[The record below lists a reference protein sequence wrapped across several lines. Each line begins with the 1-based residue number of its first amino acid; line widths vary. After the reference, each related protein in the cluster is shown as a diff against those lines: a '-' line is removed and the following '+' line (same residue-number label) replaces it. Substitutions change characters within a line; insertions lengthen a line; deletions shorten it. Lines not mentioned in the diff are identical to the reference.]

1 MSYNTELQ
9 SNNAELREILDAVNA
24 LPEPDSGEAA
34 EPVIEGLTITE
45 NGTYTA
51 PDGVDGYSPVVV
63 NVPVPDGYIV
73 PSGTQQIT
81 ENGEYDV
88 TEKTAVTVAVP
99 EREVVLQD
107 IEVTENGTYT
117 AEEGYDGLGQ
127 VTVNVPLDDG
137 GTQGVDLLYYAKH
150 LHETFLEAIFPD
162 DTSLVLRLQEPLN
175 RGSYGG
181 MYQTFAKAT
190 GLKSLKIIT
199 DDTASQWK
207 LQQTFRENSV
217 IEVVDLTECSRNIT
231 QLDYTFFL
239 ASSLKSILG
248 ALDLSECTSITYGFH
263 AVALQ
268 DVEFVPGTVRVSIRF
283 PSAYLTEASI
293 ESIINGLADLT
304 GGTAQT
310 LTLNGVG
317 AKLTDAQ
324 KARITAKN
332 WTLAY

>member
-9 SNNAELREILDAVNA
+9 SNNAELQEILEAVEA
-24 LPEPDSGEAA
+24 LPDKGEA
-34 EPVIEGLTITE
+34 
-45 NGTYTA
+45 
-51 PDGVDGYSPVVV
+51 
-63 NVPVPDGYIV
+63 
-73 PSGTQQIT
+73 
-81 ENGEYDV
+81 
-88 TEKTAVTVAVP
+88 
-99 EREVVLQD
+99 
-107 IEVTENGTYT
+107 
-117 AEEGYDGLGQ
+117 
-127 VTVNVPLDDG
+127 
-137 GTQGVDLLYYAKH
+137 QGIDPLYYATKVGG
-150 LHETFLEAIFPD
+150 LFVNAVFPD
-162 DTSLVLRLQEPLN
+162 GTDLVLRFQKPPNPVNEIT
-175 RGSYGG
+175 GA
-181 MYQTFAKAT
+181 MYQTFKFAT
-190 GLKSLKIIT
+190 GLKSVKIIT
-199 DDTASQWK
+199 DDFASPWR
-207 LQQTFRENSV
+207 LSQTFRENSS

-231 QLDYTFFL
+231 QLDYTFYL

-268 DVEFVPGTVRVSIRF
+268 DVEFVPGTVKVSIRF

-293 ESIINGLADLT
+293 ESIIDGLADLT